1 MKKTIARM
9 TLLFAVLMAVII
21 PKSYVLAEEPAAE
34 MESEEVFSQWNPE
47 APALNALIDYV
58 EAVTDEASPDYIPE
72 EDRIAVFDMDGTL
85 MGELYPTYLE
95 YYMLAWR
102 ILKDPSIEPDAE
114 MLEVGRTLR
123 DCALDNSFPEDMAM
137 QHAVQAARAYA
148 GMTLGE
154 FEDFVNEILLRN
166 VDGFEGMTYGEAFYL
181 PMVEVIEYLEENGFK
196 CYVCS
201 GSDRF
206 ICRVFIEGMVDIPYE
221 QIIGMDVELEATN
234 QGEEDGLN
242 YVFSTSDDLLRT
254 DHLLIKNLKTNK
266 VLQIAQEI
274 GRKPVLS
281 FGNSSGDVSMHNY
294 TISNNTYKSAAFMLI
309 ADDDQRDYGNPEKG
323 PELREKWEGSGY
335 QVISMANDWK
345 TIYGEDVVKTG
356 EFHWLEELAE
366 ERVPAD
372 AEAAEEAESAE
383 DAEAAVQEETIEDA
397 EDVQYVMYLGTND
410 KETNKPVF
418 TQQEAMEKAR
428 EILISH
434 FGGYTIQEAH
444 GGWVDNGTEYQEYT
458 LVIYLSDTTDE
469 AVYGAADELIDT
481 FHQSSVLIQ
490 TNPTKTEFYSGS

>member
-294 TISNNTYKSAAFMLI
+294 MISNNTYKSAAFMLI

-397 EDVQYVMYLGTND
+397 EDVQYVMYLGTNE